1 MCTCILRRS
10 SFRFPESPI
19 PRQHS
24 GTRLSHRVGH
34 RCTAGHRIST
44 HRVTDIER
52 FPSES
57 GCYLERRRLQAAC
70 TKIGKQLYIQTQV
83 FKEVHMLARFADSM
97 FPGTKRLVARP
108 LSRVKGIPHI
118 SIPICIAPGFHGHRI
133 RNLIEYVRIIIHVTL
148 CRGSDARHYLPK
160 WLGQFQDQRK
170 GDRRPAAEEAA
181 GRFENRY
188 REGGR

>member
-1 MCTCILRRS
+1 M
-10 SFRFPESPI
+10 
-19 PRQHS
+19 
-24 GTRLSHRVGH
+24 GH
-34 RCTAGHRIST
+34 RSTAGHRIST

-52 FPSES
+52 SPSES
-57 GCYLERRRLQAAC
+57 CCYLDRRRMQAAC
-70 TKIGKQLYIQTQV
+70 PRVKKQLFIEKQV

-97 FPGTKRLVARP
+97 FPGTKRLVAPRKP
-108 LSRVKGIPHI
+108 IVKGIPHQ
-118 SIPICIAPGFHGHRI
+118 SIPMCIATAGFHGHRI

-148 CRGSDARHYLPK
+148 CRGSDARHYLPI